1 MDLVRGQFRNNGIQR
16 AHTHTHTIGQKSS
29 IQIYRFSNQMESIN
43 IYMRAV
49 MMVVLYYSN
58 KAH

>member
-1 MDLVRGQFRNNGIQR
+1 MADGFSKGQFRNNGR
-16 AHTHTHTIGQKSS
+16 THTHTIGQKSS

-43 IYMRAV
+43 IYMRAA